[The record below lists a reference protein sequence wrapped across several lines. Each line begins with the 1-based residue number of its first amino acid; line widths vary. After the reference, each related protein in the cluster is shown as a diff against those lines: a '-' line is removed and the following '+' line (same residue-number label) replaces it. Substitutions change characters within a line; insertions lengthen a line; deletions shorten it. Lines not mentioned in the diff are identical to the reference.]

1 MFLAILPFGFSFTTD
16 PPFLLSKNQ
25 VIPLKSSAPSPQVI
39 DKVRSLK
46 MEEDLAGVIRQEIII
61 ELHKLLL
68 IFITNV
74 TPADVT
80 KMG

>member
-1 MFLAILPFGFSFTTD
+1 MFSAILPFGFSFTTD
-16 PPFLLSKNQ
+16 PPFSS
-25 VIPLKSSAPSPQVI
+25 LKKSAPSPQVI

-46 MEEDLAGVIRQEIII
+46 MEGDLAGVIRQEIII